1 MRRMEKNKPYKIE
14 VSAKTI
20 VFTVFFILLLY
31 LLWLVHDLL
40 FSLFI
45 AFIVMSAVKP
55 LVSFFEKKGIP
66 RKLTTFL
73 VFIFLFTFFGF
84 LLSWIIP
91 PLTQELTL
99 FVKQAPSMFR
109 QINSPILS
117 LFNFQS
123 LVQYVPGV
131 TNQALAIIKGV
142 VSNAA
147 FIVSTVFFSFYFTA
161 ESDIIERIVLRFF
174 NETKAKRIV
183 NLFNRIEKRM
193 SAWLWGE
200 LLLMTAIGCLTYVGL
215 NLIGVKYALPLA
227 IIAGLLEIVPN
238 LGPVLSTVPAFLVA
252 IAQSSFLGFST
263 IALYFIVQQLE
274 NNLIVPYVMRRAV
287 GINPI
292 VTLIALIVGGR
303 IGGVLGILLAIPLTL
318 FFESIISEMAENS

>member
-1 MRRMEKNKPYKIE
+1 MERNKLYKIE

-20 VFTVFFILLLY
+20 VFTIFFVLLLF
-31 LLWLVHDLL
+31 LLWLVRDLL

-55 LVSFFEKKGIP
+55 PVTFFEKKGIP

-73 VFIFLFTFFGF
+73 VFLFLFSFFGF

-91 PLTQELTL
+91 PLTQEITL
-99 FVKQAPSMFR
+99 FVKYAPIMFR
-109 QINSPILS
+109 RIDSPILS

-123 LVQYVPGV
+123 ITQYIPGV
-131 TNQALAIIKGV
+131 TNQALSIAKGV
-142 VSNAA
+142 VSNTM

-161 ESDIIERIVLRFF
+161 ESDIIEKIVTRFF
-174 NETKAKRIV
+174 NEPKSKRAIV
-183 NLFNRIEKRM
+183 LFNRIEKRM
-193 SAWLWGE
+193 SSWLWGE
-200 LLLMTAIGCLTYVGL
+200 LLLMTVIGCMTFVGL

-227 IIAGLLEIVPN
+227 IIAGLLEVIPN
-238 LGPVLSTVPAFLVA
+238 LGPVLSTVPAFFIA
-252 IAQSSFLGFST
+252 ITQSYFLGFST
-263 IALYFIVQQLE
+263 IALYFVVQQLE
-274 NNLIVPYVMRRAV
+274 NNIIVPYIMRKAV

-303 IGGVLGILLAIPLTL
+303 IGGVLGVLLAIPLTL
-318 FFESIISEMAENS
+318 FFESIFSEILKND